1 MRNFDSLASLKATLC
16 PVLRCWPFLAIGL
29 FSSSFALAQSTPAK
43 AGAASASPSGGDFSI
58 ETEMLTYSALESNSE
73 AVACD
78 VAAYVNKTSANFSN
92 PPAGTVCSVNGGNTA
107 ATVLIF
113 PFDRSEFSDFQIWR
127 ADMAAMSQLRTRA
140 EVSFQCPKGART
152 RGAAASTAGSI
163 AASLSPYGAM
173 AETALGM
180 MATEESATSVI
191 GTIQDQALMDGV
203 ARQLRS
209 LRVKVLMPSAY
220 TSFGFIADDEAH
232 SPFMTNLDKLID
244 ARGCLADLAA
254 AEDTKDKAGAA
265 QMAKDIDDFF
275 KSLTE
280 SVAVPP
286 NPNAAPKPTS
296 ASTTATT
303 PAPAPAPPAPTR
315 SHLAAALSADGL
327 AQKLGLDLTTGT
339 LPNRNDWPHIL
350 LLKALESGGAV
361 TKSSSILKTT
371 MSYSGGSVATYSLF
385 RLDGEVEC
393 SGNVFDFSGTIPS
406 KNFVEKFHES
416 TINPARQLIFSRG
429 SCNPPSQ

>member
-1 MRNFDSLASLKATLC
+1 MTQYPAICFWT
-16 PVLRCWPFLAIGL
+16 FLAIGL
-29 FSSSFALAQSTPAK
+29 PAANWALAQSAPAK
-43 AGAASASPSGGDFSI
+43 AGATSASPSGGDFSI

-78 VAAYVNKTSANFSN
+78 VAAYVNKTSANFSS
-92 PPAGTVCSVNGGNTA
+92 PPAGTVCSVNAGTAA
-107 ATVLIF
+107 ATVLIL
-113 PFDRSEFSDFQIWR
+113 PFDRNEFSDFQIWR

-140 EVSFQCPKGART
+140 EVSYQCPKGART
-152 RGAAASTAGSI
+152 RGATASTAGSI
-163 AASLSPYGAM
+163 AASLTPYGAM

-180 MATEESATSVI
+180 MATEESATSVV

-209 LRVKVLMPSAY
+209 LRVKVLMPSVY

-244 ARGCLADLAA
+244 ARACLADLAA
-254 AEDTKDKAGAA
+254 TDDNKDKAGAA

-280 SVAVPP
+280 SVAAPP
-286 NPNAAPKPTS
+286 NPNAAPKPTTT
-296 ASTTATT
+296 STTATAAT
-303 PAPAPAPPAPTR
+303 PPLAPPASTR

-406 KNFVEKFHES
+406 KNFAEKFHQS
-416 TINPARQLIFSRG
+416 TIDPGKQLIFSRG